1 MLAVAKKSMAVATLQ
16 QQSWRQKA
24 NRQECG
30 DVNTEQEQLRQQK
43 TNYLEQQTK
52 QRRRRE

>member
-1 MLAVAKKSMAVATLQ
+1 MLAAAKKSTAAATLQ

-30 DVNTEQEQLRQQK
+30 DVGTEQEQLRQQK
-43 TNYLEQQTK
+43 ANYLERQMK
-52 QRRRRE
+52 QCRQRD